1 MYLRKHYFDK
11 KNAEKQEG
19 NELDMDKYM
28 ILDQVG
34 SGEEEESDSETSG
47 KDEKEKEDKEG
58 EENAGEEGE
67 KDATEQKPKKK
78 KKKKAI
84 NLGSEYCKKI
94 EIYFCDLCKS
104 FLPRLE
110 DQEQALAVHC
120 RGSSHLR
127 RYVKKK
133 DDMALRIRAER
144 IHRLREEQ
152 RKALKKAIFNKLYN
166 TVFMDTRNLSSAFGL
181 VIVTTPVS
189 GRIRPRSTR
198 ARHGAH
204 GFGTPNWAQDWF
216 ARALGTKICGLQIFS
231 SFLKAYS
238 TADPDMTSISF
249 EEEKEDETMVVDPP
263 EDESKTE
270 EGEKKSPGKTG
281 EGAVREPGMDD
292 KTWTEVSKE
301 LGVLLMEVEE
311 PGNKSSDDEE
321 DSRAAGRRYD
331 RFKHSEKGKTETV
344 GENEM
349 ITKSVEEKSA
359 KAEVVNG
366 GKDSA

>member
-1 MYLRKHYFDK
+1 EECKLKKMNMRSFFCLICKLNYRSLKSEHLESDKHIEMKNFLNPSCKICHINFRSPMMYENHLCSLVHLKRKHYFDK

-34 SGEEEESDSETSG
+34 SGEEEESDSETSV
-47 KDEKEKEDKEG
+47 KDENEKEDKEG
-58 EENAGEEGE
+58 DENAGEGEGE
-67 KDATEQKPKKK
+67 KDATEPKPKKK

-152 RKALKKAIFNKLYN
+152 RKALKK
-166 TVFMDTRNLSSAFGL
+166 
-181 VIVTTPVS
+181 
-189 GRIRPRSTR
+189 
-198 ARHGAH
+198 
-204 GFGTPNWAQDWF
+204 
-216 ARALGTKICGLQIFS
+216 
-231 SFLKAYS
+231 
-238 TADPDMTSISF
+238 

-270 EGEKKSPGKTG
+270 EEEKKTPGKTG
-281 EGAVREPGMDD
+281 EGAAPEPGMDD

-349 ITKSVEEKSA
+349 IAKSVEEKSA